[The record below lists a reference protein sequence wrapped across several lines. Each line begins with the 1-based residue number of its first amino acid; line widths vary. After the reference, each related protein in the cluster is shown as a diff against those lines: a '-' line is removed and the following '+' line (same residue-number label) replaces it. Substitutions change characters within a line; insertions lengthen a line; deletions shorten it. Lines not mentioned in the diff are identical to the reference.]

1 MAIEYRE
8 YYDPKKKDV
17 HDAMV
22 RFLIRGTNLVQ
33 AHAKLIITANKNVDI
48 GHLRSSI
55 VKAVDNSK
63 LNGTVSTNVEYAPYI
78 EFGTGRFAEGGGGRS
93 TPWRFFSDR
102 YGWVTTSGHI
112 AYPFMRPALNDNKD
126 KLIKIAESEVKKGV
140 NK

>member
-1 MAIEYRE
+1 MAIEYNW
-8 YYDPKKKDV
+8 YGDPKKKDV
-17 HDAMV
+17 KDAMV

-33 AHAKLIITANKNVDI
+33 THAKLIITANKNVDT
-48 GHLRSSI
+48 GNLRSSI

-112 AYPFMRPALNDNKD
+112 AYPFMRPALNDNKK
-126 KLIKIAESEVKKGV
+126 KLVKIAEIEVAKGV